1 MSTPYDPT
9 LILLGLN
16 CQKLFGI
23 TPQPYDS
30 LQVKVKKCAATR
42 GLSNTPYDKLEKM
55 LLDIYN
61 TLSDDIDLDGGGT
74 PTPGPSVP
82 ALTNLVAYWKMDE
95 TSGNRLDSSGNGHT
109 LVPAGTVNMGSG
121 RINGGA
127 IVTGGT
133 SHLGITS
140 SDFSGASPFTAA
152 AWILTLGSVGLSQP
166 AVGHYTSSGFG
177 NGWLIHHQS
186 SDRFGLRLANGV
198 GGQMDINHTTAT
210 IRGLFYLVIVTINGT
225 TCTIRVN
232 NGADV
237 SNTFTP
243 GNPSVQ
249 FRVGEQG
256 VLQGTSN
263 MVVDEVGIWN
273 RVLTSDEKLALWN
286 SGAGKQYPFP
296 S

>member
-1 MSTPYDPT
+1 
-9 LILLGLN
+9 
-16 CQKLFGI
+16 
-23 TPQPYDS
+23 
-30 LQVKVKKCAATR
+30 
-42 GLSNTPYDKLEKM
+42 
-55 LLDIYN
+55 
-61 TLSDDIDLDGGGT
+61 
-74 PTPGPSVP
+74 
-82 ALTNLVAYWKMDE
+82 
-95 TSGNRLDSSGNGHT
+95 
-109 LVPAGTVNMGSG
+109 
-121 RINGGA
+121 
-127 IVTGGT
+127 
-133 SHLGITS
+133 
-140 SDFSGASPFTAA
+140 
-152 AWILTLGSVGLSQP
+152 
-166 AVGHYTSSGFG
+166 
-177 NGWLIHHQS
+177 
-186 SDRFGLRLANGV
+186 
-198 GGQMDINHTTAT
+198 MDINHTTAT